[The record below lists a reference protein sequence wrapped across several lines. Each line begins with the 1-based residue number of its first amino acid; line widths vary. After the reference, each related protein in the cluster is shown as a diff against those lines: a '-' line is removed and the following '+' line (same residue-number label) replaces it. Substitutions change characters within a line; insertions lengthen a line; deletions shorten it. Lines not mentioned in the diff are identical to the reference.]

1 MAEENLKDM
10 QIRILGAVQNEI
22 PVCARPFE
30 AIARHLSAAGQAVG
44 EEEVIDTLESLRA
57 RNYIRRI
64 GPVFDAAKL
73 GYKSVLAAANVA
85 ENSIEEAAAVI
96 NSYAGVTH
104 NYLRAG
110 DPYNIWFTVTAENT
124 EEIVRIVDEIEM
136 KLGLDEILVL
146 PAEKTY
152 KIKVGFEL
160 GNSVGSVPDQ
170 CAN

>member
-1 MAEENLKDM
+1 MAEENLKDNE
-10 QIRILGAVQNEI
+10 IRILDAVQNEI

-30 AIARHLSAAGQAVG
+30 AVARHLSASGARIG
-44 EEEVIDTLESLRA
+44 EEEVINTLQSLRA
-57 RNYIRRI
+57 RNFIRRI

-85 ENSIEEAAAVI
+85 EKSIEEAAAVI
-96 NSYAGVTH
+96 NSYNGVTH

-110 DPYNIWFTVTAENT
+110 DPYNIWFTVTAESA
-124 EEIVRIVDEIEM
+124 EEIARIVDEIEM

-152 KIKVGFEL
+152 KIKVGFDL
-160 GNSVGSVPDQ
+160 GAGGGSG
-170 CAN
+170 AE

>member
-1 MAEENLKDM
+1 MAEENLKEIE
-10 QIRILGAVQNEI
+10 IRILGAVQNEI

-30 AIARHLSAAGQAVG
+30 AIARHLSAAGASVG
-44 EEEVIDTLESLRA
+44 EDEVIDTLESLRA

-73 GYKSVLAAANVA
+73 GYKSVLAAASVA
-85 ENSIEEAAAVI
+85 ENSIEDAAAVI
-96 NSYAGVTH
+96 NSYIGVTH

-110 DPYNIWFTVTAENT
+110 DHYNIWFTVTAEST
-124 EEIVRIVDEIEM
+124 EEIVRVVDEIEM
-136 KLGLDEILVL
+136 RLGLDEILIL

-160 GNSVGSVPDQ
+160 MNAGGSVPD
-170 CAN
+170 